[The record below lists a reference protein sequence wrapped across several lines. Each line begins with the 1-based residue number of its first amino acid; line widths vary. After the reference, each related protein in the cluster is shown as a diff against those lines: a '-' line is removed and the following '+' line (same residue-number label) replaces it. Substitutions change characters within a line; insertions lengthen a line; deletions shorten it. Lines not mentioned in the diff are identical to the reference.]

1 MVLFTRINLSNAIKA
16 TNILDFFYNESS
28 LKEKRGKKKNTTEKN
43 LASVLKVNIMLTF
56 SAIHK

>member
-28 LKEKRGKKKNTTEKN
+28 LKEKRGKKKKHNRKKPGLSPE
-43 LASVLKVNIMLTF
+43 SQHYVNILCDT
-56 SAIHK
+56 